1 MNSFKACIE
10 SLLKFNND
18 LDNLILYPNQLT
30 GEEEENAIKIQKIL
44 NKNSEEILNGLSE
57 KFKKFKTFKKE
68 YQALLI
74 VFYGDL
80 NFSENFNIETWE
92 SFIDTTELIDNKEDV
107 SIHISQLLG

>member
-57 KFKKFKTFKKE
+57 KFKKE